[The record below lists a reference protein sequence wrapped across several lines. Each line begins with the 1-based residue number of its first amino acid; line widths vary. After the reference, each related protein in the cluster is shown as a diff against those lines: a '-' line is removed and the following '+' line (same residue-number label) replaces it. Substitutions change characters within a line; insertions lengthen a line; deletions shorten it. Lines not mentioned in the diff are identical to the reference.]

1 MIRTVKIKFTWGNGV
16 ETTIDGYNI
25 SDQALILGG
34 ITSLIFG
41 VLLLTWT
48 GATLTVI
55 TLLIGLWWLIQGL
68 FLILSIFRDSS
79 QWIWRLISGVIGVLA
94 GILVLQH
101 PLQSAVILPASLVF
115 ILGIMG
121 IVIGITSLIAA
132 FGGEGRGI
140 GAFGIISIIMGAT
153 LAANAILGAQL
164 LLWIVAGLLIIEGV
178 VALYMG
184 YK

>member
-1 MIRTVKIKFTWGNGV
+1 M
-16 ETTIDGYNI
+16 ETTIDEYNI
-25 SDQALILGG
+25 NNQALLLGG

-41 VLLLTWT
+41 VMLLTWT

-68 FLILSIFRDSS
+68 FLILGIFQNRS
-79 QWIWRLISGVIGVLA
+79 QWIWKLLSGIIGVLA

-101 PLQSAVILPASLVF
+101 PLQSAIILPATLVF

-132 FGGEGRGI
+132 FGGEGWGI
-140 GAFGIISIIMGAT
+140 GAFGIISIIIGVT
-153 LAANAILGAQL
+153 LATNVIVGAQF
-164 LLWIVAGLLIIEGV
+164 LLWITAGLLILEGV
-178 VALYMG
+178 VAIYMA
-184 YK
+184 YR

>member
-1 MIRTVKIKFTWGNGV
+1 MTNAPYDDIN
-16 ETTIDGYNI
+16 N
-25 SDQALILGG
+25 QALLLGG

-68 FLILSIFRDSS
+68 FIILGIFQNRS
-79 QWIWRLISGVIGVLA
+79 QWIWKLLSGVIGVLA

-101 PLQSAVILPASLVF
+101 PLQSAIILPATLVF

-132 FGGEGRGI
+132 FGGEGWGI
-140 GAFGIISIIMGAT
+140 GAFGIISIIIGVT
-153 LAANAILGAQL
+153 LATNVIIGAQF
-164 LLWIVAGLLIIEGV
+164 LLWITAGLLILEGV
-178 VALYMG
+178 VAIYMA

>member
-1 MIRTVKIKFTWGNGV
+1 M
-16 ETTIDGYNI
+16 TTTLYDDINN
-25 SDQALILGG
+25 QALLLGG

-68 FLILSIFRDSS
+68 FLILGIFQNRS
-79 QWIWRLISGVIGVLA
+79 QWIWKLLSGIIGVLA

-101 PLQSAVILPASLVF
+101 PLQSAIILPATLVF

-132 FGGEGRGI
+132 FGGEGWGI
-140 GAFGIISIIMGAT
+140 GAFGIISIIIGVT
-153 LAANAILGAQL
+153 LATNVIVGAQF
-164 LLWIVAGLLIIEGV
+164 LLWITAGLLILEGV
-178 VALYMG
+178 VAIYMA

>member
-1 MIRTVKIKFTWGNGV
+1 M
-16 ETTIDGYNI
+16 ETTIDEYNM

-34 ITSLIFG
+34 ITSIIFG

-68 FLILSIFRDSS
+68 FLILSIFKDSS

-121 IVIGITSLIAA
+121 IGIGITSIIAA
-132 FGGEGRGI
+132 FGGEGWGI
-140 GAFGIISIIMGAT
+140 GAFGIISIIIGAT
-153 LAANAILGAQL
+153 LTANVMLGAQL
-164 LLWIVAGLLIIEGV
+164 LLWIVAVLLIIEGV
-178 VALYMG
+178 AAIYMG

>member
-1 MIRTVKIKFTWGNGV
+1 M
-16 ETTIDGYNI
+16 ETTIDEYNI
-25 SDQALILGG
+25 NNQALLLGG

-41 VLLLTWT
+41 VMLLTWT

-68 FLILSIFRDSS
+68 FLILGIFQNRS
-79 QWIWRLISGVIGVLA
+79 QWIWKLLSGIIGVLA

-101 PLQSAVILPASLVF
+101 PLQSAIILPATLVF

-132 FGGEGRGI
+132 FGGEGWGI
-140 GAFGIISIIMGAT
+140 GAFGIISIIIGVT
-153 LAANAILGAQL
+153 LATNVIVGAQF
-164 LLWIVAGLLIIEGV
+164 LLWITSGLLILEGV
-178 VALYMG
+178 VAIYMA